1 MYGSSAR
8 RWASTPDNSRLAC
21 YRGAFWRKDVKVQI
35 DKSYPMPCTADV
47 AWAFLQD
54 LEAVAGC
61 MPGAKITEKLAD
73 GRYKGTVTVRL
84 GPATMAFRGEVEMND
99 VDTVA
104 RTLRLT
110 GKGTD
115 STGSS
120 GATLNLT
127 ARVESGAQANECNLV
142 GSSEVS
148 MSGKAVAFGGRM
160 MNAVADQL
168 LKQFADNFSAR
179 VSALQAQ
186 RDAGGNGPPGGA
198 GATASG
204 AAAMSSGAAAAAPAV
219 AQELNGLAL
228 MWTLFKDW
236 LSGLLGKKSA

>member
-1 MYGSSAR
+1 
-8 RWASTPDNSRLAC
+8 
-21 YRGAFWRKDVKVQI
+21 VKVQI
-35 DKSYPMPCTADV
+35 DKNYPMPCAADI

-61 MPGAKITEKLAD
+61 MPGAKITEKLDD

-84 GPATMAFRGEVEMND
+84 GPATMAFRGEVEMNE
-99 VDTVA
+99 VDAAA
-104 RTLRLT
+104 RSLHMI

-127 ARVESGAQANECNLV
+127 ARVEAGADAKQCSLV

-168 LKQFADNFSAR
+168 LKQFADNFAAR
-179 VSALQAQ
+179 VTALQAE
-186 RDAGGNGPPGGA
+186 RDAAGNDPPGG
-198 GATASG
+198 TTPSASG
-204 AAAMSSGAAAAAPAV
+204 HAAAAAAAAAP
-219 AQELNGLAL
+219 QELNGLAL
-228 MWTLFKDW
+228 MWAVFKDW
-236 LSGLLGKKSA
+236 LRGLLGKKAA